1 MVEMAYPLA
10 DLIEYSGNV
19 YEVTCA
25 IVKRSYQLA
34 VMHEPGNDA
43 DDDKIASEAARE
55 IFSEDVEYR
64 FEE

>member
-10 DLIEYSGNV
+10 DLIEYSGNM

-25 IVKRSYQLA
+25 IVKRAYQLA
-34 VMHEPGNDA
+34 VMREPGAN

-55 IFSEDVEYR
+55 IFAQDVEYR
-64 FEE
+64 IEE